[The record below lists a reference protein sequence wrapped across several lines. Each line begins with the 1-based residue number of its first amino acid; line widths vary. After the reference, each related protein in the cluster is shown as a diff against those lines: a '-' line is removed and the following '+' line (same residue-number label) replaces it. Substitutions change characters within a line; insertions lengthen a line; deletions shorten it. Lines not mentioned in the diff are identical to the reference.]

1 MASFN
6 SKVLSCDRLFYKGEC
21 DALIY
26 PAQDGGTEILANHT
40 QMTAQ
45 VSVGE
50 LRYKV
55 PGDPEWKIAVV
66 TGGIVKVGH
75 NDVTVIVY
83 SAEKPEEIDA
93 ERARKAKEAAEAE
106 MREKQ
111 SKVDQRISEDSFN
124 RAVQRIKSAG
134 R

>member
-1 MASFN
+1 MASF
-6 SKVLSCDRLFYKGEC
+6 SLKVLSCDRLFYKGEC
-21 DALIY
+21 EALIY
-26 PAQDGGTEILANHT
+26 PAEDGGTEILANHT

-55 PGDPEWKIAVV
+55 PGSADWEVAVV
-66 TGGIVKVGH
+66 SGGIVKVGH

-106 MREKQ
+106 LREQQ
-111 SKVDQRISEDSFN
+111 SAVNQRISEDSFN
-124 RAVQRIKSAG
+124 RAVQRIKSAS

>member
-1 MASFN
+1 M
-6 SKVLSCDRLFYKGEC
+6 
-21 DALIY
+21 IY
-26 PAQDGGTEILANHT
+26 PAEDGGTEILANHT

-45 VSVGE
+45 VAVGE

-55 PGDPEWKIAVV
+55 PGGADWQIAVV
-66 TGGIVKVGH
+66 SGGIVKVDH
-75 NDVTVIVY
+75 NEVTVIVY

-93 ERARKAKEAAEAE
+93 ERARRAKEAAEAE
-106 MREKQ
+106 LREKQ
-111 SKVDQRISEDSFN
+111 SAIDQRISEDSFN

>member
-1 MASFN
+1 MASF
-6 SKVLSCDRLFYKGEC
+6 SLKVLSCDRLFYKGEC

-26 PAQDGGTEILANHT
+26 PAEDGGTEILANHT

-50 LRYKV
+50 LRYKT
-55 PGDPEWKIAVV
+55 PGDPEWHIAVV

-106 MREKQ
+106 LREQQ
-111 SKVDQRISEDSFN
+111 SAVNQRISEDSFN

>member
-1 MASFN
+1 MASF
-6 SKVLSCDRLFYKGEC
+6 SLKVLSCDRLFYKGDCE
-21 DALIY
+21 ALIY
-26 PAQDGGTEILANHT
+26 PAEDGGTEILANHT

-45 VSVGE
+45 VAVGE

-55 PGDPEWKIAVV
+55 PGEADWHIAVV
-66 TGGIVKVGH
+66 SGGIVKVGH

-93 ERARKAKEAAEAE
+93 ERARKAKGAAEAE
-106 MREKQ
+106 LREQQ
-111 SKVDQRISEDSFN
+111 SAVNQRISEDSFN
-124 RAVQRIKSAG
+124 RAVQRIKSAS